1 MMEAVRILKAIGI
14 TPRRT
19 IRIALWSGE
28 EQGLLGSRG
37 YVKKTFGDA
46 ENMKL
51 LPDHQKLSAYYNLDY
66 GTGKVLGI
74 HLQGNEAARNIFQ
87 EWFKPFDDLR
97 ARTVTLLNTGSTDH
111 ISFNTVGLPGFQFV
125 QDRLVTQHSNMDSY
139 DHLMPDD
146 LKQSAT
152 IVAAFVYNTAMRDAL
167 IPRKA
172 LPVIGTIDP
181 VSGFRKQ

>member
-1 MMEAVRILKAIGI
+1 LLCISLFFLAFCSFFFDLTTRSKFEFILYEFFEAL
-14 TPRRT
+14 
-19 IRIALWSGE
+19 
-28 EQGLLGSRG
+28 
-37 YVKKTFGDA
+37 
-46 ENMKL
+46 
-51 LPDHQKLSAYYNLDY
+51 
-66 GTGKVLGI
+66 
-74 HLQGNEAARNIFQ
+74 IFQ
-87 EWFKPFDDLR
+87 QWFKPFDDLR

-167 IPRKA
+167 IPRKP

-181 VSGFRKQ
+181 VSGFKKQ